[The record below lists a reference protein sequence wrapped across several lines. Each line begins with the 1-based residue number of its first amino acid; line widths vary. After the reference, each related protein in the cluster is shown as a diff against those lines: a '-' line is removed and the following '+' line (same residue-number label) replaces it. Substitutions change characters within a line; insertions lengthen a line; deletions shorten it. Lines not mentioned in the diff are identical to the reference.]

1 MMRERTTMYIGGP
14 KVALPVNF
22 SANVADA
29 LERNG
34 WNQTY
39 AANYK
44 IAPDQKGKRVSPKTM
59 SRLTRGAGGNQ
70 IGFILLRNIEIALG
84 LPVSYPDKGWRML
97 PSGRIKIVDCIEQEV
112 IKKEYKDRKTPK
124 YSHLSSVIPINKDQT
139 QATPELIVDS
149 RYDTQLSLPVPKK
162 QTDASNA
169 EAVID
174 MIRELTQAEQDI
186 VYLALKLTR

>member
-1 MMRERTTMYIGGP
+1 MMRERTTMYVGGP

-22 SANVADA
+22 AANVADA
-29 LERNG
+29 LARNG

-84 LPVSYPDKGWRML
+84 LPISYPDTGWRML
-97 PSGRIKIVDCIEQEV
+97 PSGTIKIVDCNEDGKSSFLSGAPERTKRLLP
-112 IKKEYKDRKTPK
+112 KKST
-124 YSHLSSVIPINKDQT
+124 
-139 QATPELIVDS
+139 
-149 RYDTQLSLPVPKK
+149 TQLSLNPVVIPDTVSAPAVTDKPK
-162 QTDASNA
+162 DSVDDSNA

-174 MIRELTQAEQDI
+174 MIKELSQAEQDI

>member
-70 IGFILLRNIEIALG
+70 IGFIF
-84 LPVSYPDKGWRML
+84 